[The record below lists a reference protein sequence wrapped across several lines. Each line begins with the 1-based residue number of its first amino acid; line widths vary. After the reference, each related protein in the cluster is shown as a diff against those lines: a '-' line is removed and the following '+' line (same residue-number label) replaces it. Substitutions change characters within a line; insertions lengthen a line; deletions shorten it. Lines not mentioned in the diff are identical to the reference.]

1 MARRSP
7 VDESLKQT
15 GLPESAIVLNVGIA
29 LQYTFAPPGLKYSA
43 PYLAMGKELW
53 ASAEYELHSLLDD
66 AAGRAPKKWLG
77 DVISGDVRELVV
89 SILTF
94 LVASL
99 HIPLSIAVPI
109 TALVLKKQLTAFC
122 PRKPRKP
129 RRTMLEIIDE
139 RRQGEK
145 KTRKV

>member
-1 MARRSP
+1 MEQRVVVESFADYIHGPDQAVVAFGHAPIVLQLEAAAAETDRVQGP
-7 VDESLKQT
+7 VERYA
-15 GLPESAIVLNVGIA
+15 AIVHRDINVVSV
-29 LQYTFAPPGLKYSA
+29 GLK
-43 PYLAMGKELW
+43 
-53 ASAEYELHSLLDD
+53 LDPQI
-66 AAGRAPKKWLG
+66 GRGEWEVG
-77 DVISGDVRELVV
+77 GDVRELVV

-122 PRKPRKP
+122 PRKPRKR